1 MVEINSTAA
10 FRELIKRKANI
21 EISASRGASTHILL
35 ISAPKMTT
43 TISFFD
49 EPSTADE
56 QASARNL
63 LSYLSPKKEDD
74 VRMVAAALKTHGP
87 KFEDAFLD
95 WAAPFGRYKAKGLW
109 AKVRADPDA
118 LTEVIQRQ
126 LVEAGRR
133 QRFRPLTPEELGSQ
147 QALPW
152 RVKSVLPATGL
163 AAWFGPSASGKSFL
177 CIAVAVAIAE
187 GRPFFGHMTRQAP
200 VLYVGLEGEG
210 GYRGRIIAWECY
222 HGRAMPG
229 NMRFLLQPFRLT
241 DSQDVADL
249 AAICPR
255 GCVII
260 IDTLNRACPGMDE
273 NSSRDMGA
281 AIEGAKTLQE
291 LTGGLVILVSHTG
304 KDTAKG
310 LRGHSSL
317 FAALDAAVSVSRD
330 GEMRSWKV
338 EKSKDGKD
346 GDEHRFR
353 LMVVDIGVDEDGDR
367 TTSCVV
373 IADENAKTQ
382 NVGKELTASQAF
394 GFATYNEAVRMH
406 GVLDERG
413 TFAGLHVDKWR
424 AVFYQKSTADNDGSK
439 RKAFARAR
447 DELVR
452 LGRLQVH
459 DDIYRPAG
467 PFAEITEG
475 CISETIKAVARQGTA
490 AGHKR
495 DMSPAES
502 LLPWDRQDTTL

>member
-1 MVEINSTAA
+1 
-10 FRELIKRKANI
+10 
-21 EISASRGASTHILL
+21 
-35 ISAPKMTT
+35 MTT

-56 QASARNL
+56 QASVRQL

-95 WAAPFGRYKAKGLW
+95 WATPFGRYKAKGLW
-109 AKVRADPDA
+109 AKVRGDPDA
-118 LTEVIQRQ
+118 MTEVIQRQ

-133 QRFRPLTPEELGSQ
+133 PRFRPLTPEELGSQ
-147 QALPW
+147 KALSW
-152 RVKSVLPATGL
+152 RVKGILPAKGI

-177 CIAVAVAIAE
+177 CIAAAVAIAE
-187 GRPFFGHMTRQAP
+187 GHPFFGHITRQAP

-210 GYRGRIIAWECY
+210 GYWGRVAAWQRH
-222 HGRAMPG
+222 HGRAMPE
-229 NMRFLLQPFRLT
+229 NMRFLLQSFRLT

-291 LTGGLVILVSHTG
+291 LTDGLVVLVSHTG
-304 KDTAKG
+304 KDATKG

-338 EKSKDGKD
+338 EKAKDGKD
-346 GDEHRFR
+346 GDGHRFR
-353 LMVVDIGVDEDGDR
+353 LIVVDIGVDDDGDR
-367 TTSCVV
+367 MTSCVV
-373 IADENAKTQ
+373 IADENTKTA
-382 NVGKELTASQAF
+382 NFEKELTASQYF
-394 GFATYNEAVRMH
+394 GLSTYNEAVRAL
-406 GVLDERG
+406 GKLDERG
-413 TFAGLHVDKWR
+413 NFVGLHVDKWR
-424 AVFYQKSTADNDGSK
+424 EVFYRKSTADSDGSK

-447 DELVR
+447 DELVK

-475 CISETIKAVARQGTA
+475 CIAEAIRAGARQGTA
-490 AGHKR
+490 AGHKQ